1 MPNAIPEELK
11 KLHRREYM
19 RKYRQRLRE
28 QSLDCTMHRLPTPPF
43 PLAPACGGGSQ
54 KVQQYTK

>member
-19 RKYRQRLRE
+19 RKYRQRIKE
-28 QSLDCTMHRLPTPPF
+28 QSLDCTMRRPPV
-43 PLAPACGGGSQ
+43 PLRPLVPACGGGNQ